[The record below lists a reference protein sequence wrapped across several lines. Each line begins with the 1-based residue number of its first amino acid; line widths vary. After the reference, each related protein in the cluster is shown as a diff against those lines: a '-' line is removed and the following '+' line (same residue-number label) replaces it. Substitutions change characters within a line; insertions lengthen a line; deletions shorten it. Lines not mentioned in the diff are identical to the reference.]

1 MVRRRNGIRIGHAS
15 IAVQLGWCAKAGV
28 RRAIFTHCGS
38 PIVRG
43 NTRIMNRAV
52 QQLGREYGID
62 ARIAYDGDQLI
73 LPEAPDVVEAKH
85 VS

>member
-1 MVRRRNGIRIGHAS
+1 
-15 IAVQLGWCAKAGV
+15 
-28 RRAIFTHCGS
+28 
-38 PIVRG
+38 
-43 NTRIMNRAV
+43 MNRAV

-85 VS
+85 A